1 MSSSIDFKAF
11 KASNEKVHLVDFHPV
26 QPWLGMA
33 DKAGKITVW
42 NWSTEQ
48 VLYEAQLESGDSIGM
63 QDAMIQ
69 RLAEK
74 DSQFYGQQISG
85 TLTVAKSAA
94 AGAIKDIKFLDTET
108 CFWQLTKQQTMQHKA
123 HTDLTPHLG
132 KIRGLHGHRWLV
144 VACDTKLLMHDLS
157 SNISKEVARTAMDN
171 RAPTSL
177 AFLYI
182 NNPGLVGSGVA
193 NNPNQ
198 LIMTPVIAV
207 GTATGQILIISV
219 STGQV
224 CAKLQV
230 QGHVKAVT
238 ALVALS
244 NPKPGGG
251 DMLIS
256 SSMDGNIVVWDP
268 SASLP
273 IGPEKEVTAKLT
285 MKAHADGVLSMAL
298 FQAPIDTPDAQP
310 LYLCSTGADNRTMVW
325 DTATWKQVAAYKS
338 KPFAKHPVHTVVFSG
353 RAGTSSLTSP
363 PLLLASDEGPA
374 IWGMY
379 PTNDRV
385 EQLISLE
392 SLLPNGQK
400 KIPKVY
406 QIACHS
412 LQPHLVAVAANAGC
426 AILSFDAY
434 QLPAIQPVPLLLAS
448 PSDLDSPLD
457 SAITDAGV
465 VYDTGFKG
473 ASYMMVHA
481 GQLWNIQY
489 KTGWR
494 QDAKGTGRE
503 LTTDIK
509 AKKSVAKLNF
519 SGTAVLRMSSN
530 GRCCS
535 IVWPEARR
543 YAVYAQGTTDDWH
556 KVDEESGTS
565 VAWAGASSTYAVL
578 HQPKAVQI
586 DQRVT
591 SKKKSKA
598 KEQEAAIQ
606 AAQRAAEADAAASV
620 TVKVYSVNETGAS
633 VSLECSQIDLAGQ
646 RPTALHGGALLGVAV
661 GRHMRS
667 GSRSGH
673 AMQFYSW
680 QKFGP
685 VGSPLVEPKWI
696 EWDPDV
702 TVAALAYP
710 DSLVLCR
717 LRPTFKP
724 IASLSTQEALSGVW
738 SRHQLFVATHTGL
751 HCIFVA
757 AHPDSPQPFLDVIK
771 LASIQGGI
779 VSELTAAA
787 QPTAALPSEALQC
800 AGPVVVVGIRE
811 GSLWL
816 VDAQGQP
823 FVVPVNHPGLKAR
836 CLSAQGD
843 SQAARLLA
851 ERDVWRQH
859 HDELADFMAAMA
871 PDGAAQAVN
880 LTGLTLKGEMAM
892 ALRLGQYRRAL
903 NCLEA
908 LAKGAEDRATLN
920 VFPRWHDHGLEAA
933 QGGFGNRGQQPWL
946 PGQSMGLTPPG
957 LESLQA
963 GGALPEGL
971 FAGDAPAGHTSNGS
985 RQPGA
990 GIIPS
995 TGGSGVDWDAP
1006 LAAFA
1011 PLQAT
1016 TSSSAAAMS
1025 FSELGHLSG
1034 VLDQAQPDPSSL
1046 PSAPQLKAK
1055 SAVGASAAQ
1064 RVAGLAPQALEL
1076 IENAL
1081 AAGRREIA
1089 EAALR
1094 ILLQA
1099 SSALRPADLS
1109 EVLVHCARLELKE
1122 DINSFAQRLTTDSNS
1137 AVNPAVPAL
1146 AAMLANNQDVAR
1158 ACFESSGM
1166 VNASAVYT
1174 HAWRGGNAM
1183 ASLQDWAAALTKANS
1198 PNLHI
1203 NVVPAA

>member
-1 MSSSIDFKAF
+1 MSFSLDFKAF
-11 KASNEKVHLVDFHPV
+11 KASNNKVHLVDFHPV
-26 QPWLGMA
+26 QPWLAMA
-33 DKAGKITVW
+33 DKAGTVTVW

-48 VLYEAQLESGDSIGM
+48 VVYEAQLEGGDTLGM
-63 QDAMIQ
+63 QDALIQ

-74 DSQFYGQQISG
+74 DSQFYGPQISG

-94 AGAIKDIKFLDTET
+94 AGAIKDIKFLDTDT
-108 CFWQLTKQQTMQHKA
+108 CFWQLTQQQTMQHKA

-157 SNISKEVARTAMDN
+157 SNLSREVARTALDN
-171 RAPTSL
+171 KAPTSV

-182 NNPGLVGSGVA
+182 NNPGLLGSGVA
-193 NNPNQ
+193 SNPNQ
-198 LIMTPVIAV
+198 LVMTPVIAV
-207 GTATGQILIISV
+207 GTATGQIYIISV
-219 STGQV
+219 SSGQV
-224 CAKLQV
+224 CAKCQV
-230 QGHVKAVT
+230 QGHTKAVT
-238 ALVALS
+238 ALLPLS
-244 NPKPGGG
+244 NPRPGGG

-256 SSMDGNIVVWDP
+256 ASLDGNLLVWDP
-268 SASLP
+268 STMLP
-273 IGPEKEVTAKLT
+273 RGPEKEITSKLAI
-285 MKAHADGVLSMAL
+285 KAHADGVLSMAL
-298 FQAPIDTPDAQP
+298 FQAAIETPDAQP
-310 LYLCSTGADNRTMVW
+310 LHLCTAGGDNKTSVW
-325 DTATWKQVAAYKS
+325 DVATWKEVPTGRG
-338 KPFAKHPVHTVVFSG
+338 KPFAKHPVTSVVYSS
-353 RAGTSSLTSP
+353 RAGTSSLATPS
-363 PLLLASDEGPA
+363 LLLSSDEGPA

-379 PTNDRV
+379 SNNGRV

-400 KIPKVY
+400 KVPKVY
-406 QIACHS
+406 QIACHP
-412 LQPHLVAVAANAGC
+412 LQPHLIAVAANAGC

-434 QLPAIQPVPLLLAS
+434 QLPAIQPVPLLLAT
-448 PSDLDSPLD
+448 PADLDSPLD
-457 SAITDAGV
+457 SAISEMGPTF
-465 VYDTGFKG
+465 DTGFKG
-473 ASYMMVHA
+473 ASYLMVHA

-503 LTTDIK
+503 LTTDLK
-509 AKKSVAKLNF
+509 AKKSIAKLNF
-519 SGTAVLRMSSN
+519 SGLAVLRMSSN

-543 YAVYAQGTTDDWH
+543 YAVYAQGGSDDWH

-578 HQPKAVQI
+578 HQPRAVQI

-591 SKKKSKA
+591 SKKKSKV

-620 TVKVYSVNETGAS
+620 TVKIYCVNETGAS
-633 VSLECSQIDLAGQ
+633 ISLECSQVDLAGQ
-646 RPTALHGGALLGVAV
+646 RPTGLHGGALLGIAV
-661 GRHMRS
+661 GRHIKS

-680 QKFGP
+680 QQFRP
-685 VGSPLVEPKWI
+685 VGPPMVEPKWVQ
-696 EWDPDV
+696 WDPDV
-702 TVAALAYP
+702 TVAALAYS
-710 DSLVLCR
+710 DSLELYR
-717 LRPTFKP
+717 ARPTFKAM
-724 IASLSTQEALSGVW
+724 ASLSIQEALSGVW
-738 SRHQLFVATHTGL
+738 SRHQLFVATHTAL

-757 AHPDSPQPFLDVIK
+757 ANPESPQPFLDVIK
-771 LASIQGGI
+771 LASLQGGI
-779 VSELTAAA
+779 ISELTAAA

-800 AGPVVVVGIRE
+800 AGPLVVVGIRE

-816 VDAQGQP
+816 VDSHGQP

-843 SQAARLLA
+843 SQAARMLA

-859 HDELADFMAAMA
+859 HDELAGFMAAMA

-880 LTGLTLKGEMAM
+880 LTGLTLKGEMDM
-892 ALRLGQYRRAL
+892 ALRIGQYRRAL

-908 LAKGAEDRATLN
+908 LARGAEDRATLN

-933 QGGFGNRGQQPWL
+933 QGGFGNRGQQPWM
-946 PGQSMGLTPPG
+946 PGQSMTLTNPG
-957 LESLQA
+957 LETLKA
-963 GGALPEGL
+963 GGPLSEDL
-971 FAGDAPAGHTSNGS
+971 FAGDTPVPASNGRKQAESNMAPAF
-985 RQPGA
+985 
-990 GIIPS
+990 
-995 TGGSGVDWDAP
+995 GGSAVDWDAP

-1011 PLQAT
+1011 PLQPSGPSVA
-1016 TSSSAAAMS
+1016 SAMP
-1025 FSELGHLSG
+1025 FSELGELTG
-1034 VLDQAQPDPSSL
+1034 VPQHAQQAPLSL
-1046 PSAPQLKAK
+1046 PSVPQLKAK
-1055 SAVGASAAQ
+1055 SALGAFAAQ
-1064 RVAGLAPQALEL
+1064 RVAGLAPQALDL
-1076 IENAL
+1076 VTNAL

-1109 EVLVHCARLELKE
+1109 EVLVHCAHLDLKE
-1122 DINSFAQRLTTDSNS
+1122 DITSFAQRLTTDANI

-1146 AAMLANNQDVAR
+1146 AAMLANNQDLAH
-1158 ACFESSGM
+1158 ACFEASGM
-1166 VNASAVYT
+1166 VNSAAVYT

-1183 ASLQDWAAALTKANS
+1183 ASLQDWATALTKANS
-1198 PNLHI
+1198 PNMHV
-1203 NVVPAA
+1203 NVVPAG